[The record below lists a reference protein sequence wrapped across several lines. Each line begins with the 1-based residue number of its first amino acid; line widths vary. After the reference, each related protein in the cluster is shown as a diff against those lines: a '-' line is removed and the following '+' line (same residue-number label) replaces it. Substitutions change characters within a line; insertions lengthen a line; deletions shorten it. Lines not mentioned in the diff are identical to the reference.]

1 MPIVLVPPLPL
12 VVMRLYEL
20 IESLLP
26 LLALF
31 QVPKELEVVPPDES
45 PELPFE
51 EELPLAMNE

>member
-1 MPIVLVPPLPL
+1 
-12 VVMRLYEL
+12 MRLYEL

-31 QVPKELEVVPPDES
+31 QLPLELEVLPPDES